1 MTAVAKPRA
10 GASSCREV
18 DWQAIAWR
26 EIRHNVY
33 RLQLR
38 IAKAVKEGRW
48 GKVKAL
54 QRLLTCSFSGK
65 ALAVKRVVTNKG
77 GKTPGIDGVLWKTKE
92 DKGQAVRSLLLIPGF
107 PKC

>member
-1 MTAVAKPRA
+1 MTAVVQPRA
-10 GASSCREV
+10 GAPSGREV

-48 GKVKAL
+48 GKGKERPLGIPVMQDRAMQAL
-54 QRLLTCSFSGK
+54 HALLK
-65 ALAVKRVVTNKG
+65 
-77 GKTPGIDGVLWKTKE
+77 
-92 DKGQAVRSLLLIPGF
+92 SLLLTYTQSKATI
-107 PKC
+107 